1 MKNDMKQIVN
11 KTSHLA
17 RLSFPDEELSKFT
30 QKVEAVLNY
39 VEQLKELDTE
49 KTEPMSHA
57 IEVKGALREDTA
69 VKSGME
75 KEIIENAPE
84 RDREFYQVP
93 RVIE

>member
-1 MKNDMKQIVN
+1 MKQIID

-17 RLSFPDEELSKFT
+17 RLSFPDEELTKFT

-39 VEQLKELDTE
+39 VKQLEELDTQNI
-49 KTEPMSHA
+49 EPMSHA
-57 IEVKGALREDTA
+57 IEIKGHLREDKAQVT
-69 VKSGME
+69 
-75 KEIIENAPE
+75 EIANNIIKIAPE